1 MDGFLKAALRMSK
14 ELRDVAESRACMRRW
29 RATSTSRTQ
38 EQKSGWE
45 MACVKV
51 ATLKCSLTPC
61 LAKQDLFLGRAGH
74 CSHSLTVTVILA
86 CMD

>member
-1 MDGFLKAALRMSK
+1 MDGLLKAALRMSK

-61 LAKQDLFLGRAGH
+61 ISKQDLFLGRAGH
-74 CSHSLTVTVILA
+74 NLSEMQVLLVFKK
-86 CMD
+86 